1 MKFRKFLKNKELSLI
16 LEDKRLKMILIYTVC
31 SSFVLWYGIE
41 KVFLKDYLNL
51 SISQIASL
59 PLIYMISGL
68 IFELPSSVLADRW
81 SRNKTLALSLVFLM
95 SASVAG
101 GLSRGYLDY
110 VLAASLWSL
119 ASSFYSGTN
128 DALLYDS
135 LLDIKKEDYYLKINV
150 LLKRIFSLSIFV
162 ATSVGSLLLTEFSPR
177 LIYFLPVPVFLVGT
191 IAILSIKEP
200 SHHKIN
206 QESNTYK
213 HIKKTFK
220 AIASDR
226 ILLARLLVA
235 SLLIHIAVSYLYEF
249 MPLSF
254 LQLGTKESLVGVLTS
269 IATVL
274 SYIILAGYV
283 SRFKNI
289 FWQPILITIGLLM
302 LLLGFEVRSIPV
314 FILVIITAM
323 MSYQYATDMNN
334 AMLQSRISSGERSSI
349 SSTMRLIAA
358 ALTVVIFYPL
368 LNFSMNKFGDSG
380 YLLVSAFV
388 GFIALALSLYV
399 YHKQKDEI

>member
-1 MKFRKFLKNKELSLI
+1 MKFLKRHKELNLMLS
-16 LEDKRLKMILIYTVC
+16 DPRLRAIGIYTVC

-81 SRNKTLALSLVFLM
+81 SRNKTLALSLAFLM

-135 LLDIKKEDYYLKINV
+135 LLDMKKEDYYLKINV
-150 LLKRIFSLSIFV
+150 LLKRVFGLSIFV
-162 ATSVGSLLLTEFSPR
+162 ATSLGSLLLAGFSPR
-177 LIYFLPVPVFLVGT
+177 LIYFLPVPVFLAGT
-191 IAILSIKEP
+191 IAILNIKEP
-200 SHHKIN
+200 RHHKIN

-220 AIASDR
+220 AISSDR

-235 SLLIHIAVSYLYEF
+235 SLLTHIAVSYLYEF

-269 IATVL
+269 ITTVL

-289 FWQPILITIGLLM
+289 FWQPMLITIGLLM

-314 FILVIITAM
+314 FILVMITAI
-323 MSYQYATDMNN
+323 MSYQYATDINN
-334 AMLQSRISSGERSSI
+334 AILQSKISSSERSSI
-349 SSTMRLIAA
+349 SSTTRLIAA
-358 ALTVVIFYPL
+358 GLTVAIFYPI

-388 GFIALALSLYV
+388 GIIALALSLYV
-399 YHKQKDEI
+399 YHKQKVEI